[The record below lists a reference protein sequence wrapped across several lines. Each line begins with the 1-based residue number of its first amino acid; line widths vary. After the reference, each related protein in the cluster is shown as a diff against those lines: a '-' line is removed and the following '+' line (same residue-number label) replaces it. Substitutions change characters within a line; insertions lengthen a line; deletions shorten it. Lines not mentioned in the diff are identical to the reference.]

1 MSATTIPDPA
11 VPFNSYATYV
21 DNLLTG
27 RCDPA
32 IVAQVVAIV
41 AALEAALRRQAHD
54 DIDIEL
60 RLTALEENVLRQLE
74 ALNLKIT
81 HRPD

>member
-1 MSATTIPDPA
+1 MSATTLPDLGGA
-11 VPFNSYATYV
+11 FNSYAAYV
-21 DNLLTG
+21 DNLLAG
-27 RCDPA
+27 RCDPTY
-32 IVAQVVAIV
+32 VVQVVTIV

-74 ALNLKIT
+74 ALNRKIT
-81 HRPD
+81 RRPD

>member
-1 MSATTIPDPA
+1 MSATTLPDLA
-11 VPFNSYATYV
+11 APFNSYAAYV
-21 DNLLTG
+21 DNLLAD

-32 IVAQVVAIV
+32 IAAQVVTIV

-74 ALNLKIT
+74 ALNRKIT
-81 HRPD
+81 RRPD

>member
-1 MSATTIPDPA
+1 MSATTLPDLTA
-11 VPFNSYATYV
+11 PFNSYAAYV
-21 DNLLTG
+21 ANLLAN

-32 IVAQVVAIV
+32 VAAQVIAVV
-41 AALEAALRRQAHD
+41 AALETALQRQAHD

-74 ALNLKIT
+74 ALNRKIAQ
-81 HRPD
+81 RPD